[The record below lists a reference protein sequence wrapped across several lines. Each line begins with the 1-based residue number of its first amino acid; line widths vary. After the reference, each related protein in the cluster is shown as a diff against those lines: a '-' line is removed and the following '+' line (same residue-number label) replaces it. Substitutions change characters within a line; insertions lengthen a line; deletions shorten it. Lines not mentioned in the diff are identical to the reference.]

1 VGLKHESNGRSDLAS
16 RSMNIAYFRPGV
28 AFGRFDGWS
37 LILAPRIW
45 TYVDDLDNNPDIR
58 DYRGNLELLAVLG
71 KNEGMSL
78 ALTGR
83 IGRGGHKGSLQ
94 ADLFLPVQFD
104 RVFDFASYLLIQ
116 YWDGYSESLIDYDK
130 RTTSLRIGF
139 SFVR

>member
-1 VGLKHESNGRSDLAS
+1 
-16 RSMNIAYFRPGV
+16 
-28 AFGRFDGWS
+28 
-37 LILAPRIW
+37 
-45 TYVDDLDNNPDIR
+45 
-58 DYRGNLELLAVLG
+58 
-71 KNEGMSL
+71 MSL

-116 YWDGYSESLIDYDK
+116 YWEGYSESLIDYDK